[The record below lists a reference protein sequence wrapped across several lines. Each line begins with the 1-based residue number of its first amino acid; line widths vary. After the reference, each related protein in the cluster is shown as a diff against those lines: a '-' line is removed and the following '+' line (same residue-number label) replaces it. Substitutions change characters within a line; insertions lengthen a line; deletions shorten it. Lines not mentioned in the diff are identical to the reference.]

1 MRCQSSSVERAA
13 HVARNHVSW
22 VVTGTTPSFWRV
34 QAEPWRGKGDSLEII
49 NVKPST
55 IRHHS
60 VSVPTTCRHIVRLAA
75 RRIPLQTRPSGTP
88 TPRCVLQPPGASGQ
102 RNKHTKQARKDCRN
116 GCPKQHAISVTSIA
130 RTKSAQLLR
139 AGCLLEFL
147 FFFCLLPPCC
157 VASAPAAVFKPRQTR
172 SGVRGCGSD

>member
-88 TPRCVLQPPGASGQ
+88 TPRCVLQPPGASG
-102 RNKHTKQARKDCRN
+102 
-116 GCPKQHAISVTSIA
+116 
-130 RTKSAQLLR
+130 SAQQTHKTGTERLSKRLPKTTCYFCYINRKNEKRATAARWLFVGVSVFLLL
-139 AGCLLEFL
+139 ATTLLCRL
-147 FFFCLLPPCC
+147 SSRCC
-157 VASAPAAVFKPRQTR
+157 FQTTAN
-172 SGVRGCGSD
+172 